1 MKTFRLILLS
11 LATLLGFTMVQA
23 AEQANYTVNFDTPIP
38 ADEHD
43 FQVASNWGHIVD
55 KYSSY
60 GYDYWMTYT
69 YLSTGGKDD
78 TGGLKA
84 GKQFAGDDSGWG
96 DDDGIN
102 TKDILITPS
111 VKGTISIDVKPAST
125 ASQAKLY
132 FYNITDDGKL
142 GSSIQ
147 MFTGYS
153 GGAIKASGWSTLTIN
168 VSEYKKIGI
177 WAEQVVMDNFSAS
190 FAEIVPER
198 NMRILTGEPSQT
210 NGTIKWDQMADGR
223 VKVEFTGVTVQ
234 NIGEIDL
241 VQGDEGF
248 SVSII
253 DTKNNRVHCTM
264 PVPQNLSAA
273 NQEISAPFTVTAYID
288 EDMVKSIW
296 PNTNTYAK
304 MCLRENLKGK
314 VSERAQSHYNA
325 YEALLVFRDKGNT
338 TSYSIS
344 SAQAYGN
351 VTESTSKTYEI
362 VNNGIAPMEVTTLTA
377 PQGFTIDAQAP
388 FTVEPK
394 GTKEINVTLPAT
406 EFGSFNDKLTLVY
419 NVRPA
424 VAGQDPTTKTYT
436 LSFTGAVIDPNAWF
450 ADFNG
455 ADDVTYPQG
464 SVAQGGISATYNGTE
479 NNLRNYYLTGAMY
492 NNLFIS
498 PKLRAKA
505 GDKIS
510 FATRVD
516 GYSTTSEAYVKV
528 YVSSDRYNWPE
539 EPTYTVEGNDVTRDF
554 MPHQFTVPAAGDIY
568 VAFALYKS
576 RLDNV
581 SGPEKVDVPH
591 DVYIC
596 SFTQNNTEF
605 QTGREISPQ
614 FVMIPL
620 TEEPS
625 TGYTVELIANGQA
638 VATPPANQQVALYAE
653 NKKEYKYTLDWTP
666 EVDTTTDFDIKARV
680 TIGDQTFESQTIP
693 VRVLC
698 EPIFAFFNKGTSVNE
713 HNRPDSR
720 KNAIDFGRI
729 NTANAT
735 QEFEIYNW
743 GKKPLNVKSVTVPTG
758 FASSVND
765 TIAQPAERIPLNL
778 TVTATEPGNY
788 GGDLTITYENAL
800 GVDTVFTLPVSV
812 TMLDQSKWY
821 APFCENGESKWPEG
835 SLHQS
840 NMSISN
846 MGTSSEPN
854 FFLTGSGGTSDPSKN
869 MFITP
874 KLHAN
879 ADETLEF
886 AAKLRA
892 SGWPEGCVSIF
903 AATTRDELLNA
914 EEGTQRV
921 EILALKGKDFEE
933 GKQLT
938 ADLTKFNVKMPAE
951 GDYYLGVQ
959 IVGSAQVN
967 YLYGFSLVPVD
978 HDLQYVETSIPNNA
992 MQNVAVTSYM
1002 KVRNF
1007 GTQAETAD
1015 TYKMNVYIDG
1025 QKEFEFAGPVEVAC
1039 ATTPTDKP
1047 VEIPVT
1053 FRYNKIGEFP
1063 VVIELEAGET
1073 ILKSDTVPV
1082 TFAKEEL
1089 SSEVT
1094 VGEFKEYTS
1103 SGFININYKQSQN
1116 VALYTPAE
1124 LGLDAGAKIKKIVIK
1139 GYGTNEYTTD
1149 FKIYYRWSDATSM
1162 EMPVQDAFNTEG
1174 WNILLDNPEYKWEKI
1189 GSSSEPVDYIVIN
1202 LDEPIVYEGGKSLEL
1217 FTFSYA
1223 EGYKSTFGFEC
1234 AGNGTAYMRQRDGD
1248 ISTQS
1253 WKTNLAPVLHLELEV
1268 NPVTLSGVV
1277 TEAGQPAEG
1286 AEVTLLSTDGDKVG
1300 YAATTDAEGKY
1311 EIQVI
1316 QNAREYNLLALKA
1329 GKEDFADAKTFAEND
1344 TLDLQLRSVVFVD
1357 ESDAA
1362 PAACEDALVK
1372 FNLPMEAG
1380 HNVVALPF
1388 SLSPE
1393 EVAEIFGEGTTLHNF
1408 GKTDIYDADSDSP
1421 RLHLILG
1428 DVAATDSLKAGVP
1441 YLIDVKEATA
1451 PLKIRGIK
1459 TIAEPSK
1466 VDTWYAEIVPVFK
1479 ATALP
1484 EKAFSLK
1491 KENFMDQTEEP
1502 TPTPTP
1508 TPDAAALADE
1518 PEGVK
1523 AYSAY
1528 VQVKPQYNAGT
1539 FTYEIDDVKSAIES
1553 VASEL
1558 DENVVIYDLNG
1569 LRVKNPTEG
1578 IYIVN
1583 GRKVLIRR

>member
-11 LATLLGFTMVQA
+11 LATLLGFNMAQA
-23 AEQANYTVNFDTPIP
+23 AEQANYTVDFDTAIP
-38 ADEHD
+38 ASEHD

-55 KYSSY
+55 KYTDY
-60 GYDYWMTYT
+60 GVDYWMTYT
-69 YLSTGGKDD
+69 YLPTGGKDD

-96 DDDGIN
+96 TDGIN
-102 TKDILITPS
+102 TKDILVTPP
-111 VKGTISIDVKPAST
+111 VKGTISIEVKPAT
-125 ASQAKLY
+125 YASSAKVY
-132 FYNITDDGKL
+132 FYNINADGSL
-142 GSSIQ
+142 GSVIQ
-147 MFTGYS
+147 QFTGYS
-153 GGAIKASGWSTLTIN
+153 GGAISSSGWSTLTIN
-168 VSEYKKIGI
+168 ATEYKKIGI

-190 FAEIVPER
+190 FAEIEPER
-198 NMRILTGEPSQT
+198 NMRILTGNPSQT
-210 NGTIKWDQMADGR
+210 TGTIKWNQSPDGS
-223 VKVEFTGVTVQ
+223 VKVEFTDVTVQ
-234 NIGEIDL
+234 NIGEVNL
-241 VQGDEGF
+241 NQGEEDF

-253 DTKNNRVHCTM
+253 NSNTGEVFCTV
-264 PVPQNLSAA
+264 PVPQNLTSSDQA
-273 NQEISAPFTVTAYID
+273 ISEPFTVTATIA
-288 EDMVKSIW
+288 EDKVKTLW
-296 PNTNTYAK
+296 PNSYTYAK
-304 MCLRENLKGK
+304 MCLKENIKGK
-314 VSERAQSHYNA
+314 VSPRAQSHYNA
-325 YEALLVFRDKGNT
+325 YEALLVFRDKGNNT
-338 TSYSIS
+338 NYSIS
-344 SAQAYGN
+344 SAQAFGN
-351 VTESTSKTYEI
+351 VSESTSKTYEI
-362 VNNGIAPMEVTTLTA
+362 LNNGIAPMEVTTLTA
-377 PQGFTIDAQAP
+377 PEGFTLDVQAP
-388 FTVEPK
+388 FTVAP
-394 GTKEINVTLPAT
+394 KEIKEITVTLPAT
-406 EFGSFNDKLTLVY
+406 EFGNYNDKLTLVY

-424 VAGQDPTTKTYT
+424 VAGQDPSTKTYT
-436 LSFTGAVIDPNAWF
+436 LGFNGAVIDPNAWF

-455 ADDVTYPQG
+455 ESKVAYPQG
-464 SVAQGGISATYNGTE
+464 SVAQSGVNASYNGTE
-479 NNLRNYYLTGAMY
+479 NNLRNYYLTGSQY

-510 FATRVD
+510 FAARVD
-516 GYSTTSEAYVKV
+516 GYSKDDAAYVKV

-539 EPTYTVEGNDVTRDF
+539 EPAFTVSGSEITTEF
-554 MPHQFTVPAAGDIY
+554 LPHQFALTEAGDIY
-568 VAFALYKS
+568 VAFAIYKS
-576 RLDNV
+576 RFDNV
-581 SGPEKVDVPH
+581 SGPQKVDVPH

-596 SFTQNNTEF
+596 SFTQNNDEI
-605 QTGREISPQ
+605 QTGRQINPQ

-625 TGYTVELIANGQA
+625 TGYTVELIANGEA
-638 VATPPANQQVALYAE
+638 VATPPDNQKVALYAE
-653 NKKEYKYTLDWTP
+653 SKKEYNYTFEWTP
-666 EVDTTTDFDIKARV
+666 EVENTTDYELKVRV
-680 TIGDQTFESQTIP
+680 TIGDQTFETDSKP
-693 VRVLC
+693 LRVLC

-713 HNRPDSR
+713 WNRPDSR
-720 KNAIDFGRI
+720 KTAIDFGRV

-758 FASSVND
+758 FASSLND

-778 TVTATEPGNY
+778 SVTATEPGNY
-788 GGDLTITYENAL
+788 GGDLTITYENAQ
-800 GVDTVFTLPVSV
+800 GADTVFTLPVSV
-812 TMLDQSKWY
+812 TMLDHTKWY
-821 APFCENGESKWPEG
+821 APFHENGTLKWPEG

-846 MGTSSEPN
+846 LGTTTEPN
-854 FFLTGSGGTSDPSKN
+854 FFLSGSGGTSDPSKN

-892 SGWPEGCVSIF
+892 SGWPEGCVTIF
-903 AATTRDELLNA
+903 AAPTREELTNA

-921 EILALKGKDFEE
+921 EILALKGKDFED

-951 GDYYLGVQ
+951 GNYYIGVQ

-967 YLYGFSLVPVD
+967 YLYGFSLVEVD
-978 HDLQYVETSIPNNA
+978 HDLQYVESTIPAEA
-992 MQNVAVTSYM
+992 MQNTSVKASM

-1007 GTQAETAD
+1007 GTHAETAE

-1025 QKEFEFAGPVEVAC
+1025 QKEFELAGPAEIAC
-1039 ATTPTDKP
+1039 ATTPTDTP
-1047 VEIPVT
+1047 VEIPVS
-1053 FRYNKIGEFP
+1053 FHYNKIGEFP

-1073 ILKSDTVPV
+1073 ILRSDTVAV
-1082 TFAKEEL
+1082 NFTKETIK
-1089 SSEVT
+1089 SDVT
-1094 VGEFKEYTS
+1094 VGEYKEYSTT
-1103 SGFININYKQSQN
+1103 GFININYKQSQN
-1116 VALYTPAE
+1116 VTLYTPAE

-1139 GYGTNEYTTD
+1139 GYGTNEWTTD

-1162 EMPVQDAFNTEG
+1162 DMPATEAFNTDG
-1174 WNILLDNPEYKWEKI
+1174 WINILDNAAYKWEKI
-1189 GSSSEPVDYIVIN
+1189 GSSSDPVDYIVIN
-1202 LDEPIVYEGGKSLEL
+1202 LDEPIVYESGKSLEL
-1217 FTFSYA
+1217 FTFSYC
-1223 EGYKSTFGFEC
+1223 ENYKSTFGFEC
-1234 AGNGTAYMRQRDGD
+1234 ASNGTSYMRQKDGD

-1253 WKTNLAPVLHLELEV
+1253 WKKNLAPVLHLGLEV
-1268 NPVTLSGVV
+1268 EPVTVSGVV

-1286 AEVTLLSTDGDKVG
+1286 AEVTLLSTDGNKVG

-1311 EIQVI
+1311 EIDVI
-1316 QNAREYNLLALKA
+1316 QNAREYNLLVLKA
-1329 GKEDFADAKTFAEND
+1329 GKEDFADAMTFAESD
-1344 TLDLQLRSVVFVD
+1344 TVDLQLRTVVFVD
-1357 ESDAA
+1357 ESGAA
-1362 PAACEDALVK
+1362 PADCDDALVK
-1372 FNLPMEAG
+1372 FNLPMETG

-1428 DVAATDSLKAGVP
+1428 DVAATDSLRAGVP
-1441 YLIDVKEATA
+1441 YLIDVKEATT

-1466 VDTWYAEIVPVFK
+1466 VDTWYAEIVPVFA
-1479 ATALP
+1479 ATTLP
-1484 EKAFSLK
+1484 EKAFTLK
-1491 KENFMDQTEEP
+1491 KENFMDQVEE
-1502 TPTPTP
+1502 PTP
-1508 TPDAAALADE
+1508 TPDAAAQADE
-1518 PEGVK
+1518 AGVK

-1528 VQVKPQYNAGT
+1528 VQVKPQFNAAT
-1539 FTYEIDDVKSAIES
+1539 LTYEINDVKSAIES

-1569 LRVKNPTEG
+1569 FRVKNPTEG